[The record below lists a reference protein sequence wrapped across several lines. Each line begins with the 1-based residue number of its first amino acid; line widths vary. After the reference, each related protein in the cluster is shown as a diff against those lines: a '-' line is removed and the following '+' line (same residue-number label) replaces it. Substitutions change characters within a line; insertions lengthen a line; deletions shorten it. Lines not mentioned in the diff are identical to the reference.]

1 MARAPGKRRR
11 LYPMPVECLIDHPH
25 AVTLPSAAYGMLVRL
40 CHHFWTSDC
49 RPLPVGES
57 ERRHIAR
64 AHAPTWRT
72 WESHITTILD
82 DVLPELEAYFNW
94 RENNRAHLVRIGAT
108 GNGVV
113 KLRAINRAA
122 RERGQG
128 PSTLTIPRKL
138 TKNAPAPVVPPT
150 SPAGDRK
157 RRSG

>member
-1 MARAPGKRRR
+1 
-11 LYPMPVECLIDHPH
+11 MPVEPVIDHPGSL
-25 AVTLPSAAYGMLVRL
+25 ALPSAAYGMLMRL
-40 CHHFWTSDC
+40 CHHFWATDC
-49 RPLPVGES
+49 RPLPLGS
-57 ERRHIAR
+57 DDARHIAR
-64 AHAPTWRT
+64 AHRPTWKI
-72 WESHITTILD
+72 WESQVNAILA

-138 TKNAPAPVVPPT
+138 TKNAPAPVVPPA
-150 SPAGDRK
+150 SPAGERK